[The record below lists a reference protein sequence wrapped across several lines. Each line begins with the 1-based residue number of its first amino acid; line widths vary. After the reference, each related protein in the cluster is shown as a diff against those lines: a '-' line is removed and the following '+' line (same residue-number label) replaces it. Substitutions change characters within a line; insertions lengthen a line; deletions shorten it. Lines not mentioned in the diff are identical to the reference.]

1 MATTAVNASPE
12 AANQKPGESP
22 SRMRK
27 MFNGVKRI
35 AARHAKVWTI
45 ETDTLP
51 FSLAVAPPLLNRRS

>member
-1 MATTAVNASPE
+1 MATTAVNATPE

-35 AARHAKVWTI
+35 AARHAKVWPI
-45 ETDTLP
+45 EIGPLT
-51 FSLAVAPPLLNRRS
+51 FSLIL